1 MITEEKL
8 KEILQ
13 KLYNAYPEAFDF
25 NANLNLTLSTIC
37 KEHNINVQEITR
49 V

>member
-1 MITEEKL
+1 MDEEKL

-25 NANLNLTLSTIC
+25 NASLNLTLSTIC
-37 KEHNINVQEITR
+37 KEYKINIQEI
-49 V
+49 VMV

>member
-1 MITEEKL
+1 MDEKEL

-25 NANLNLTLSTIC
+25 NASLNLTLVSIC
-37 KEHNINVQEITR
+37 KKYNINIQEI
-49 V
+49 VMA

>member
-1 MITEEKL
+1 MDEKEL

-25 NANLNLTLSTIC
+25 NVSLNLVLSTIC
-37 KEHNINVQEITR
+37 KEYNINIQEITR